1 MFYPSSHLSQKGLEV
16 ISDPLLLTLVL
27 VLVMFVFLLSS
38 IWIALS
44 LILTAIFGMLIYDV
58 KLPPAISI
66 FDKIG
71 DLLSSSLYDSLN
83 SWSLAALPLFILMG
97 ELLYRSSISDR
108 LLSGLLPWLGK
119 IPGRLLHINVVACSL
134 FAAVSGSSAA
144 TTATVGKITLN
155 ELKKRGYKKSLAIG
169 SLAGSGTLG
178 FLIPPSLIMIIYGV
192 LADVSIGKL
201 FIAGIMPGLLLAFS
215 YSMYIIIISL
225 IDKEVVP
232 KSSESF
238 TMSQKLASLKDLIPT
253 FLLITLVLGSIYG
266 GFATPTE
273 AAALGVVGALVLTI
287 YFKTFSLTLLKES
300 LFNSVK
306 TTVMI
311 SFIIAAAGFLSQVV
325 GFLGIARAISE
336 YIASLNLS
344 PYHLILV
351 VGVMYLILGMILDG
365 ISIVVM
371 TLPIVLP
378 IITQA
383 GFEPLWFGIFLVFM
397 VELSQVTPP
406 VGFSLFVIQSIS
418 NEKIE
423 YIVKATFPFF
433 LIMLFIVFVVTLFPQ
448 IATYLPS
455 LMVASY

>member
-1 MFYPSSHLSQKGLEV
+1 M
-16 ISDPLLLTLVL
+16 ISDPLVLTIVL
-27 VLVMFVFLLSS
+27 MVIMFTFLLSS
-38 IWIALS
+38 IWIAVS
-44 LILTAIFGMLIYDV
+44 LMLTGFAGMLIYKV
-58 KLPPAISI
+58 NLPPNMSI

-71 DLLSSSLYDSLN
+71 NLLSSSLYDSLN

-97 ELLYRSSISDR
+97 EILYRSSISDK
-108 LLSGLLPWLGK
+108 LLTGLMPWLGK
-119 IPGRLLHINVVACSL
+119 VPGKLLHINVAACSL

-144 TTATVGKITLN
+144 TTATVGKITLA

-201 FIAGIMPGLLLAFS
+201 FIAGILPGLLLAS
-215 YSMYIIIISL
+215 LYSGYIMIISTL
-225 IDKEVVP
+225 DKNAVP
-232 KSSESF
+232 KTDESF
-238 TMSQKLASLKDLIPT
+238 TWSDRAKSLRDLIPT
-253 FLLITLVLGSIYG
+253 FLLIALVLGSIYG

-273 AAALGVVGALVLTI
+273 AAALGVLGAIILAF
-287 YFKTFSLTLLKES
+287 YFKTFSMKLFKES

-311 SFIIAAAGFLSQVV
+311 SFIIAGAGFLSQVV

-336 YIASLNLS
+336 YIASLHLS

-351 VGVMYLILGMILDG
+351 VGIMYIFLGMILDG

-378 IITQA
+378 IVTAA
-383 GFEPLWFGIFLVFM
+383 GFSPLWFGIFLVFM

-418 NEKIE
+418 GEKIE
-423 YIVKATFPFF
+423 YIVKATMPFF
-433 LIMLFIVFVVTLFPQ
+433 IIMLLAVVIVTAFPE
-448 IATYLPS
+448 IAYYLPAH
-455 LMVASY
+455 MIGK